1 MVIVSKASAVS
12 SSDMWTPINTDTY
25 LAVTCHFIHASSSLH
40 SVFPAANAA
49 ENLAKVEAALVLEW
63 GITHTFNAL

>member
-49 ENLAKVEAALVLEW
+49 ENLAIEAALVSEW
-63 GITHTFNAL
+63 GITHNFNAL